1 MVESFA
7 EDTPVMLSELEGLLR
22 TAAEAQ
28 RGGHAQGGGGADG
41 EGGGAADGGDGGH
54 SKTVADARAVLHKLK
69 GSALTLGASAV
80 GTACEAVRAHCI
92 SGDLQATLAPSGEG
106 TFAALQ
112 AAFNEVMGAQDRT
125 LIAPTTAFACFLL
138 TPKPARRRAEQI
150 HGAAGADCGA
160 SGMRLCWG
168 RFAGDAPSST
178 RARGFEIV
186 C

>member
-1 MVESFA
+1 
-7 EDTPVMLSELEGLLR
+7 MLSELEGLLR

-28 RGGHAQGGGGADG
+28 RGGHAPGGGGADG
-41 EGGGAADGGDGGH
+41 EGGGGADGGDDGRG
-54 SKTVADARAVLHKLK
+54 KTVADARAVLHKLK
-69 GSALTLGASAV
+69 GSALTLGACAV

-92 SGDLQATLAPSGEG
+92 AGDLQATLAPSGEG

-112 AAFNEVMGAQDRT
+112 AAFNEVLGARDST
-125 LIAPTTAFACFLL
+125 PYCALTKNSACCSL
-138 TPKPARRRAEQI
+138 TPQPARRRAEQI